1 MQQRLTLR
9 RTGRHRAEVPGG
21 SPVRTWGPLRM
32 RNEMSPDVMG
42 GVLRIILF
50 YKITL
55 PED

>member
-9 RTGRHRAEVPGG
+9 RTGRHRAEMPGG
-21 SPVRTWGPLRM
+21 SPVRIWDPLRM

>member
-1 MQQRLTLR
+1 M
-9 RTGRHRAEVPGG
+9 PGA
-21 SPVRTWGPLRM
+21 SPVRTWDPLRM